1 MKRWFIF
8 SKILNFIFVNYK
20 LQIIVKIR
28 KRNLDEMDHF
38 ILFLSKKLFYVNL
51 EYRIFYINICNNL
64 HKREW
69 MIYKNRMQ

>member
-64 HKREW
+64 HK
-69 MIYKNRMQ
+69 KRMNDL